1 MFIRLV
7 SLPVLVCLLTTCALS
22 PIPAMAKSTRAES
35 VDTKHAQKVKA
46 AIAHLGIGPDA
57 RVKIDL
63 RDKTKLVGYVSA
75 ADDQGFVVTAAS
87 GDATTVQYPDV
98 SKVHGHNL
106 RTRWKVVIGAAVAA
120 GVIITL
126 VLVRG
131 AFCDG
136 C

>member
-1 MFIRLV
+1 VFTRLV
-7 SLPVLVCLLTTCALS
+7 SLPVLVCLLTLCVLS
-22 PIPAMAKSTRAES
+22 PARATAKSTKLES
-35 VDTKHAQKVKA
+35 VDTKRAAKVKA
-46 AIAHLGIGPDA
+46 AIAHLGTGPDA
-57 RVKIDL
+57 QVTIDL
-63 RDKTKLVGYVSA
+63 RDKTKLVGYISSA
-75 ADDQGFVVTAAS
+75 DERGFVVTATS

-98 SKVHGHNL
+98 SKVHGQNL